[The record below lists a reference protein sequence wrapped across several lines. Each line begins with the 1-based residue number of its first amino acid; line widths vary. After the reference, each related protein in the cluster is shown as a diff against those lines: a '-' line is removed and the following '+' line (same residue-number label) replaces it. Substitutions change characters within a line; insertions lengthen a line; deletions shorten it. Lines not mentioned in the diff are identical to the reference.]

1 MPQRCYR
8 QHMTASKSPSDDPEF
23 LPLPPGV
30 EIRHRVGADAELME
44 QLAPLL
50 AAEGIDIDY
59 LADADPEILNEVLTR
74 AVERHNMELST
85 PVGDQH
91 ARAVNT
97 LRELVIALHIENVAE
112 VQNLFGSIGPVP
124 TRHRPS
130 SGHLTGVAMENL
142 DIIYRNSAL
151 HPALHVVEIPK
162 VDPNTKAAAEEIL
175 ELAAKGTAFR
185 SLDTLLTN
193 HGGFEV
199 ARAGIYLLAA
209 TITAVATHQNATFD
223 RVLDELVPALEIG
236 PRPTID
242 GEETSSSQEYLDD
255 FASWLKTQD
264 DVAEVAPK
272 ISIIFSSMVEDA
284 IREDI
289 NPHDPDD
296 FDVWIMAVLANTQP
310 QYVVT
315 ALEII
320 KHYLQFRLRTDLE
333 PDHWHQAHAKI
344 TDMTVMHKAP
354 PWDFEQIFAAAHNV
368 DRDTREHAMHAL
380 PIVSGTV
387 QLRDWLD
394 TPRPTT
400 ETGAPRTEDVHAIG
414 AMIGLDLH
422 GATRLRKRVSRDA
435 VESALDVPELMI
447 WWWALEELGV
457 ITVADGT
464 VELGPA
470 AGEYFEADRIPF
482 EAAEGIIATYV
493 KIFLIHGLEH
503 APLEVSSVGHTLGRL
518 LNSLANM
525 PPATEASA
533 DDFRGQL
540 VQQRSDEYL
549 RSLHAFGLLGA
560 DLREPE
566 IPEPLQGAVFYGL
579 MMAMDYM
586 DEFLDQNFS

>member
-1 MPQRCYR
+1 
-8 QHMTASKSPSDDPEF
+8 MTASKSPSDDPEF

-50 AAEGIDIDY
+50 AAEGIDIKN
-59 LADADPEILNEVLTR
+59 LADADPEELNEALTR

-85 PVGDQH
+85 PVGDQR
-91 ARAVNT
+91 ARAINT
-97 LRELVIALHIENVAE
+97 LRELVVALHTENVAE
-112 VQNLFGSIGPVP
+112 AQNLFGSIGPAP

-130 SGHLTGVAMENL
+130 SGHLTGVTMESL
-142 DIIYRNSAL
+142 DIIYRNTAL

-162 VDPNTKAAAEEIL
+162 VDPKTKAAAEEIL
-175 ELAAKGTAFR
+175 ELATKGTAFR

-223 RVLDELVPALEIG
+223 RVLDELIPALEISQ
-236 PRPTID
+236 RSTTN
-242 GEETSSSQEYLDD
+242 GEQTSSAQEYLDD
-255 FASWLKTQD
+255 FSSWLKTQD
-264 DVAEVAPK
+264 DLAEIAPK
-272 ISIIFSSMVEDA
+272 ISIIFGSMVEEA
-284 IREDI
+284 AREDI
-289 NPHDPDD
+289 DPHDPAD

-320 KHYLQFRLRTDLE
+320 KHYLQFRLRTDLA
-333 PDHWHQAHAKI
+333 PDRWHQAHAKI
-344 TDMTVMHKAP
+344 TDMTVVHKAP
-354 PWDFEQIFAAAHNV
+354 PWDFEKIFAEAQNV
-368 DRDTREHAMHAL
+368 DRAAREQAMREL
-380 PIVSGTV
+380 PIVSGTK
-387 QLRDWLD
+387 QLRDWLA
-394 TPRPTT
+394 TPRVTT
-400 ETGAPRTEDVHAIG
+400 ESGAPRTEDIHTIG
-414 AMIGLDLH
+414 SMIGLDVH
-422 GATRLRKRVSRDA
+422 GTTRLRKRLGRA
-435 VESALDVPELMI
+435 QVESAHDVPELMI

-457 ITVADGT
+457 IAVTNST

-470 AGEYFEADRIPF
+470 AGEYFETDEIPF

-518 LNSLANM
+518 LNSLASM
-525 PPATEASA
+525 EPATEASP

-549 RSLHAFGLLGA
+549 RSLHAFGLLNA
-560 DLREPE
+560 DLREPQ
-566 IPEPLQGAVFYGL
+566 IPEALQGAVFYGL
-579 MMAMDYM
+579 MMAMEYM

>member
-1 MPQRCYR
+1 MA
-8 QHMTASKSPSDDPEF
+8 ASKSPSDDPEF

-30 EIRHRVGADAELME
+30 EIRHRVGADVELLE

-50 AAEGIDIDY
+50 AAEGIDVNH
-59 LADADPEILNEVLTR
+59 LTDADPEELNEALTR
-74 AVERHNMELST
+74 AVERHNMESST
-85 PVGDQH
+85 PVGDQR
-91 ARAVNT
+91 ARAINT
-97 LRELVIALHIENVAE
+97 LRELVVALHAENIAE

-130 SGHLTGVAMENL
+130 SGHLTGVTMENL
-142 DIIYRNSAL
+142 DTIYRNTAL
-151 HPALHVVEIPK
+151 HPALHVVEIPR

-209 TITAVATHQNATFD
+209 TLTAVATHQNATFD
-223 RVLDELVPALEIG
+223 RVLDELVPALEVTQ
-236 PRPTID
+236 RPTTNGD
-242 GEETSSSQEYLDD
+242 QASAQEYLDD

-264 DVAEVAPK
+264 DVAEIASK
-272 ISIIFSSMVEDA
+272 IAIIFGTMVDEA
-284 IREDI
+284 AGEDI
-289 NPHDPDD
+289 NPHDPAD

-333 PDHWHQAHAKI
+333 PDRWHQAHAKI
-344 TDMTVMHKAP
+344 TDMTVVHKAP
-354 PWDFEQIFAAAHNV
+354 PWDFEKIFATAQGV
-368 DRDTREHAMHAL
+368 DRDTRYQAMRQL
-380 PIVSGTV
+380 PIVSGVT
-387 QLRDWLD
+387 QLRDWLA

-400 ETGAPRTEDVHAIG
+400 EAGAPRTEDVTTLG
-414 AMIGLDLH
+414 AMIGLEVH
-422 GATRLRKRVSRDA
+422 GDTRLRKRFGRTQID
-435 VESALDVPELMI
+435 SALDVPELMI

-457 ITVADGT
+457 IAVADAT
-464 VELGPA
+464 VEVGPA
-470 AGEYFEADRIPF
+470 AGEYFEADQIPF
-482 EAAEGIIATYV
+482 EAAEGIIATYI

-518 LNSLANM
+518 LNSLSGM
-525 PPATEASA
+525 PPATEASP

-549 RSLHAFGLLGA
+549 RSLHAFGMLGT

-566 IPEPLQGAVFYGL
+566 IPEPLRGAVFYGL

>member
-1 MPQRCYR
+1 MA
-8 QHMTASKSPSDDPEF
+8 ASKSPSDDPEF

-30 EIRHRVGADAELME
+30 EIRHRVGADAELMD

-50 AAEGIDIDY
+50 AAEGIDVAH
-59 LADADPEILNEVLTR
+59 LTDADPEELNEALTR

-85 PVGDQH
+85 PVGDQR
-91 ARAVNT
+91 ARAINT
-97 LRELVIALHIENVAE
+97 LRELVVALHAENIAE
-112 VQNLFGSIGPVP
+112 VQNLFGSIGPAP

-142 DIIYRNSAL
+142 DSIYRNTAL

-175 ELAAKGTAFR
+175 GLAAKGTAFR

-209 TITAVATHQNATFD
+209 TITAIATHQNATFD
-223 RVLDELVPALEIG
+223 RVLDELVPVLEVSQL
-236 PRPTID
+236 PTTNGD
-242 GEETSSSQEYLDD
+242 QTSSSQEYLDD

-272 ISIIFSSMVEDA
+272 ISIIFNSMIDEA
-284 IREDI
+284 AREDI
-289 NPHDPDD
+289 DPHDPAD
-296 FDVWIMAVLANTQP
+296 FDVWTMAVLANTQP

-333 PDHWHQAHAKI
+333 PDRWHQAHAKI
-344 TDMTVMHKAP
+344 TDMTVVHKAP
-354 PWDFEQIFAAAHNV
+354 PWDFEKIFATAQDV
-368 DRDTREHAMHAL
+368 DHDTRYDAMRQL
-380 PIVSGTV
+380 PIVSGTQ
-387 QLRDWLD
+387 QLRDWLA

-400 ETGAPRTEDVHAIG
+400 DAGAPRTEDVHTIG
-414 AMIGLDLH
+414 AMIGLDVHDSL
-422 GATRLRKRVSRDA
+422 RLRKRFSSAHVD
-435 VESALDVPELMI
+435 SALDVPELMI
-447 WWWALEELGV
+447 WWWTLEELGV
-457 ITVADGT
+457 IALVDAT
-464 VELGPA
+464 VELGPT
-470 AGEYFEADRIPF
+470 AGEYVEAEKIPF
-482 EAAEGIIATYV
+482 EAAEGIIATYI

-518 LNSLANM
+518 LNSLAGM
-525 PPATEASA
+525 PPATQASP

-549 RSLHAFGLLGA
+549 RSLHAFGMLGEN
-560 DLREPE
+560 LREPE
-566 IPEPLQGAVFYGL
+566 IPEPLRGAVFYGL

>member
-1 MPQRCYR
+1 
-8 QHMTASKSPSDDPEF
+8 MTASKSPSDDPEF
-23 LPLPPGV
+23 FPLPPGV

-50 AAEGIDIDY
+50 AAEGIDITN
-59 LADADPEILNEVLTR
+59 LAEADPEVLNEAITR

-85 PVGDQH
+85 PVGDQR

-97 LRELVIALHIENVAE
+97 LRELVVALHTENVAE
-112 VQNLFGSIGPVP
+112 VQNLFGSIGPAP

-130 SGHLTGVAMENL
+130 SGHLTGVTMENL
-142 DIIYRNSAL
+142 DSIYRNTAL

-162 VDPNTKAAAEEIL
+162 VDPKTKAAAEEIL
-175 ELAAKGTAFR
+175 ELAAKGAAFR
-185 SLDTLLTN
+185 ALDALLTN

-209 TITAVATHQNATFD
+209 TVTAVATHQNATFD
-223 RVLDELVPALEIG
+223 RVLDELVPVLEIS
-236 PRPTID
+236 PRPVTN
-242 GEETSSSQEYLDD
+242 GEQTSSSQEYLED

-264 DVAEVAPK
+264 DVAEVAAK
-272 ISIIFSSMVEDA
+272 ISIIFTSMVEDA
-284 IREDI
+284 AREDI
-289 NPHDPDD
+289 DPHDPDD

-320 KHYLQFRLRTDLE
+320 KHYLQFRLRTDLD
-333 PDHWHQAHAKI
+333 PDRWHQAHAKI
-344 TDMTVMHKAP
+344 TDMTVVHKAP
-354 PWDFEQIFAAAHNV
+354 PWDFEQIFTAAQSV
-368 DRDTREHAMHAL
+368 DYDTRGRAMRQL
-380 PIVSGTV
+380 PIVSGTK

-394 TPRPTT
+394 TPHPTT
-400 ETGAPRTEDVHAIG
+400 ESGAPRTEDVHTIG
-414 AMIGLDLH
+414 AMIGLEVH
-422 GATRLRKRVSRDA
+422 GTTRLRRRMSGHQ

-457 ITVADGT
+457 IAVANGT

-470 AGEYFEADRIPF
+470 AGEYFEAENIPF
-482 EAAEGIIATYV
+482 EAAEGMIATYV

-518 LNSLANM
+518 LNSLAGM

-566 IPEPLQGAVFYGL
+566 IPEPLRGAVFYGL